1 MKQDNKNNHV
11 DNWNF
16 KKSKSFYNID
26 AWGNSFFDINSDGNL
41 TVKRSKYL
49 NDKPIELIKITD
61 EAKKIGIATPMLL
74 RFTDIIKTRAER
86 IFNAFN
92 KSLKKN
98 QYTGKYTLIYPI
110 KVNSHKSVIDSFL
123 SARTISHGLEA
134 GSKAELLAVLYS
146 VHDNATPIICNG
158 YKDKEYI
165 KLALIAKKLGRNIT
179 IVLEKMLE
187 AKFVIEIS
195 EQLQIKPLLGV
206 RFRLAL
212 TTAGKWAHSGGEK
225 SKFGFNTTQLLELI
239 KILNKHNLLEFLHL
253 LHCHQ
258 GSQIANLKDIQYYIN
273 ELSYVYVE
281 LCKLNIPIK
290 IIDLGG
296 GLAVDYEGSRTRNFN
311 SKNYSLGEYANT
323 IIKTIK
329 EIASKNNVK
338 EPDLYSESGRAICA
352 HHAVFVTNIIE
363 SEDIVGEAIPK
374 IDSNDQ
380 DLIELKTLID
390 NFEILSLNEV
400 YFSACVA
407 IENIHKRFNGG
418 MLSLEQ
424 RALAEQLF
432 SHIKIK
438 ILKNLKRSYRSHR
451 ELYDI
456 LDEDLAKKIICNF
469 SLFQSM
475 PDVWAISQ
483 MLPIMP
489 LNNLGEEP
497 KIRAILEDITCD
509 SDGKIANYMDYQGN
523 EPSLKLPQYNEK
535 SPYLLAFFLVGA
547 YQEIMGNLH
556 NLFGPVNTLDIGL
569 DKEGHFT
576 IKKIHKALSKADIL
590 KTVEFNSNDI
600 IESFNDQLNKS
611 NLDKETK
618 QQFFKEIV
626 DSCNTHTYLI

>member
-1 MKQDNKNNHV
+1 MKHENKNYTM
-11 DNWNF
+11 DNWSF

-26 AWGNSFFDINSDGNL
+26 SWGNSFFDINSLGNL

-49 NDKPIELIKITD
+49 NDKPVELIKIID
-61 EAKKIGIATPMLL
+61 EAKKLGLVTPILL

-86 IFNAFN
+86 IYNAFN
-92 KSLKKN
+92 KSVKKN
-98 QYTGKYTLIYPI
+98 QYTGKYTLIYPV

-123 SARTISHGLEA
+123 STKTINHGLEA
-134 GSKAELLAVLYS
+134 GSKAELLAILYS
-146 VHDNATPIICNG
+146 VNDNETPIICNG

-165 KLALIAKKLGRNIT
+165 KLALIAKKLGRNVT

-187 AKFVIEIS
+187 AKFVIDVS
-195 EQLQIKPLLGV
+195 EQLQIKPQLGV

-239 KILNKHNLLEFLHL
+239 KILTKHNLNKCLHL

-273 ELSYVYVE
+273 ELTYVYIE
-281 LCKLNIPIK
+281 LCKLNIPINV
-290 IIDLGG
+290 IDIGG

-311 SKNYSLGEYANT
+311 SKNYSLSEYANT
-323 IIKTIK
+323 IIKNIK
-329 EIASKNNVK
+329 EITIKNNIK
-338 EPDLYSESGRAICA
+338 EPDIYSESGRAICA
-352 HHAVFVTNIIE
+352 HHAVFITNIIE
-363 SEDIVGEAIPK
+363 SEDIVGEVIPK
-374 IDSNDQ
+374 INSNDQ
-380 DLIELKTLID
+380 DLLELKGLID
-390 NFEILSLNEV
+390 NFEVLSLNEV
-400 YFSACVA
+400 YFTACAA
-407 IENIHKRFNGG
+407 IENTHKRFNTGT
-418 MLSLEQ
+418 LSLEQ
-424 RALAEQLF
+424 RALAEQFF

-456 LDEDLAKKIICNF
+456 LDGDLAKKIICNF

-489 LNNLGEEP
+489 LCNLEGEP
-497 KIRAILEDITCD
+497 KIRAVLEDITCD
-509 SDGKIANYMDYQGN
+509 SDGKISNYIDYQGN
-523 EPSLKLPQYNEK
+523 EPSLKLPKYDEK

-556 NLFGPVNTLDIGL
+556 NLFGPVNTLDISL
-569 DKEGHFT
+569 DKDGNFI
-576 IKKIHKALSKADIL
+576 IKKIHKAVSKSDIL
-590 KTVEFNSNDI
+590 KTIEFNSNDI

-611 NLDKETK
+611 NLDQKTK
-618 QQFFKEIV
+618 KQFFNEIV
-626 DSCNTHTYLI
+626 DICNTHTYLI